1 MYKDDIC
8 PIHNLAAFDGFLW
21 IRTYKAS
28 RGFPA
33 TSLLSFLCNF
43 LSKLFVIY
51 YRCGRKRY
59 SSETPTF
66 PGVVLVKVGECCSNV
81 NRRNRAVGHTRTCFD
96 CSHLAS
102 CTVRL
107 VT

>member
-66 PGVVLVKVGECCSNV
+66 PGVVQNSDELIYIWSLHIHALIVE
-81 NRRNRAVGHTRTCFD
+81 AV
-96 CSHLAS
+96 
-102 CTVRL
+102 
-107 VT
+107 